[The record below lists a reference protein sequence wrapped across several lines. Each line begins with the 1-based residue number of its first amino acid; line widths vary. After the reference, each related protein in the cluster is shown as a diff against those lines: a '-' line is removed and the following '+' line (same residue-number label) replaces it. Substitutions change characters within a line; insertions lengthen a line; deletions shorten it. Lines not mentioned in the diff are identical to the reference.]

1 LSIRYIRL
9 MAKGE
14 AIRGILMR
22 EKTPDQ
28 VEEER
33 RDIVEESS
41 EESFPASDPP
51 AWTPITHPGPPQ
63 HQEEPDKEED

>member
-1 LSIRYIRL
+1 
-9 MAKGE
+9 
-14 AIRGILMR
+14 MR

-33 RDIVEESS
+33 RDIDIVEESS

-51 AWTPITHPGPPQ
+51 AWTPITHLGPPQ
-63 HQEEPDKEED
+63 HHEESDKEED

>member
-1 LSIRYIRL
+1 

-33 RDIVEESS
+33 RDIDIVEESS

-51 AWTPITHPGPPQ
+51 AWTPITHLGPPQ

>member
-1 LSIRYIRL
+1 MSD
-9 MAKGE
+9 
-14 AIRGILMR
+14 
-22 EKTPDQ
+22 KTPDPA
-28 VEEER
+28 EEEKEKADI
-33 RDIVEESS
+33 DIVEESS